1 MLDTVKCT
9 EKIFSLIAPLIII
22 FSSIVYSFDGPLQVK
37 NQYPIFLH
45 VNQPYLEKAS
55 MENSLSFSLSHS
67 STYTVQNSSNWII
80 NLDMEITELNFRYK
94 RIIGDFIEFGLDV
107 PVLGLS
113 DGFMDSFLVSY
124 HDTFGFSGYKRSSRP
139 YNEFLYEVR
148 RNGNLVVEGKT
159 GIGLG
164 DIRLTVKKP
173 LISLASQSGSDSLN
187 LSVRADLELPTGRAK
202 RGYGNGNFDIG
213 ISVLLDKSLSDS
225 VMTYWNFGAVFPG
238 DVKGYETVNLK
249 NFIYGGAALE
259 WALEKSF
266 SLLAQIQGQ
275 SPIYPETDLLA
286 VDRTAYLL
294 AIGGRINAEN
304 GGFELSFSEDINAA
318 GAPDFIINLTY
329 KIKL

>member
-1 MLDTVKCT
+1 MLNVMKYTGRFV
-9 EKIFSLIAPLIII
+9 SLIVFFII
-22 FSSIVYSFDGPLQVK
+22 FFPSIVYSFDGPLQVK

-55 MENSLSFSLSHS
+55 IENSLSFSLSHS
-67 STYTVQNSSNWII
+67 NTYTVQNSSNWII

-94 RIIGDFIEFGLDV
+94 RIVGDLLELGMDV
-107 PVLGLS
+107 PVLGFS
-113 DGFMDSFLVSY
+113 DGFMDGFLISY
-124 HDTFGFSGYKRSSRP
+124 HDTFSFSGYKRNNRP
-139 YNEFLYEVR
+139 RNEFLYEVR

-159 GIGLG
+159 GIWLG

-173 LISLASQSGSDSLN
+173 LISLASRSGSDSLN
-187 LSVRADLELPTGRAK
+187 LSVKADLELPTGRAK
-202 RGYGNGNFDIG
+202 RGYGNGNFDTG
-213 ISVLLDKSLSDS
+213 VSVLLDKSLSDS

-294 AIGGRINAEN
+294 TIGGRINAEN
-304 GGFELSFSEDINAA
+304 GGFELSLAEDINAS
-318 GAPDFIINLTY
+318 GAPDFIINMSY
-329 KIKL
+329 KMKL